1 MEITFKYSCL
11 LLCFHYQLLDIHSC
25 RVSWPRAVLSLVFS
39 SFSLIYA
46 AVFLRNCLVL
56 HVICTEQSL
65 HEPMF
70 YFLAM
75 LALTDLCM
83 GLTTVHTVL
92 GILWGLS
99 QETGLDAC
107 IAQAYFVHGLSDTE
121 PGVLLAMAFDCFIAI
136 CSPLRY
142 TSILNNR
149 RLIHFMLTILMRS
162 ALFILPIII
171 HLKVF
176 PYCQPHFRFHSF

>member
-1 MEITFKYSCL
+1 MKSSCAGVPSIVYSFSGDL
-11 LLCFHYQLLDIHSC
+11 QLALLCYIPSSSAISDCKQTFILFWKLPSNIHVC
-25 RVSWPRAVLSLVFS
+25 FFAFIINSLIFILAGFPGLEQYCPWFS
-39 SFSLIYA
+39 VPFSLIYA
-46 AVFLRNCLVL
+46 VVFLRNCLVL

-107 IAQAYFVHGLSDTE
+107 IA
-121 PGVLLAMAFDCFIAI
+121 
-136 CSPLRY
+136 
-142 TSILNNR
+142 
-149 RLIHFMLTILMRS
+149 
-162 ALFILPIII
+162 
-171 HLKVF
+171 
-176 PYCQPHFRFHSF
+176 